1 MAACA
6 NRMRLLAPA
15 RSPNVSL
22 QRFPDNTF
30 ATGLDAN
37 ERRAAALRAEQE
49 RAEERHAK
57 IEAQAS
63 PFTTPQERIRLWE
76 DLHGLRLPRNPDH
89 KLVRVIASNTAL
101 TVQEIHEEQARRSG
115 AAVETRS

>member
-1 MAACA
+1 M
-6 NRMRLLAPA
+6 
-15 RSPNVSL
+15 SL
-22 QRFPDNTF
+22 PRFPDSAF

-49 RAEERHAK
+49 RAELRHAR

-76 DLHGLRLPRNPDH
+76 DLHGLALPRNMDH
-89 KLVRVIASNTAL
+89 KLVRVIANHTAL
-101 TVQEIHEEQARRSG
+101 TIHEVQEEQARRSG
-115 AAVETRS
+115 VAMEARS

>member
-1 MAACA
+1 MRHSPLHNQEHYKMSF
-6 NRMRLLAPA
+6 NR
-15 RSPNVSL
+15 SVDG
-22 QRFPDNTF
+22 FF

-49 RAEERHAK
+49 RAELRSSK

-76 DLHGLRLPRNPDH
+76 DLHGLRLPVNADH
-89 KLVRVIASNTAL
+89 RLVRVIATSTAL
-101 TVQEIHEEQARRSG
+101 TVREVQDEQVRRAG
-115 AAVETRS
+115 GTTTAVSST

>member
-1 MAACA
+1 MRQSPFVIGEHDMSFNRSAADG
-6 NRMRLLAPA
+6 L
-15 RSPNVSL
+15 
-22 QRFPDNTF
+22 F

-49 RAEERHAK
+49 RAELRTSK

-76 DLHGLRLPRNPDH
+76 DLHGLRLPVNADH
-89 KLVRVIASNTAL
+89 RLVRVIATSTAL
-101 TVQEIHEEQARRSG
+101 TVREVQDEQVRRSG
-115 AAVETRS
+115 GTTTEVSAT